1 MRPLYSPHLP
11 TTAHPQGWASSCSL
25 HEPGLWPFVTGL
37 ELALW
42 PKLDQSSI
50 VLKESRGASQ
60 RELQVS
66 GVAWS
71 VKLKTK
77 HEVTRGSI
85 LLLHPDLEV
94 EKAHEQKEKNGEKKK
109 KRCAEKELE
118 RVQNELLISTL
129 SHCCP
134 WNTPLF
140 VHVLKLSSPCKPHPL
155 TKWIPLLPPLYSPPS
170 PWAPHV
176 FLAPWL
182 PISYSLKGL
191 TGRILSLALKSSG
204 VVSLRGW
211 AESERIQRHVSSELG
226 DTLVVGEMSHTI
238 KMIFKIPFG
247 KVHLIYKMLPAP
259 KGTGSHMDSKHQ
271 TGHTWKLNGAFHTS
285 FSSYVF
291 WEVWILWDQIFQGPT
306 SLDSAVS
313 YMISRILPH
322 PWGKRQPPGVPGNHE
337 IPYVQAMCH
346 KLIFL

>member
-94 EKAHEQKEKNGEKKK
+94 EKAHEQKEKNGGKKK
-109 KRCAEKELE
+109 KKKDVPRKSWRESKMNYSFLPSAIAVHETLLYLFTYWNCHLL
-118 RVQNELLISTL
+118 VNHTPWLNEFPYCLPS
-129 SHCCP
+129 
-134 WNTPLF
+134 TPL
-140 VHVLKLSSPCKPHPL
+140 PPHEHP
-155 TKWIPLLPPLYSPPS
+155 
-170 PWAPHV
+170 
-176 FLAPWL
+176 
-182 PISYSLKGL
+182 
-191 TGRILSLALKSSG
+191 
-204 VVSLRGW
+204 
-211 AESERIQRHVSSELG
+211 
-226 DTLVVGEMSHTI
+226 MS
-238 KMIFKIPFG
+238 F
-247 KVHLIYKMLPAP
+247 
-259 KGTGSHMDSKHQ
+259 
-271 TGHTWKLNGAFHTS
+271 
-285 FSSYVF
+285 
-291 WEVWILWDQIFQGPT
+291 
-306 SLDSAVS
+306 
-313 YMISRILPH
+313 
-322 PWGKRQPPGVPGNHE
+322 
-337 IPYVQAMCH
+337 
-346 KLIFL
+346 